1 MIAKREIVAE
11 EISSEEYRG
20 ASEQARKRGPES
32 FWLTKESMEGI
43 IAAVPQQQQQ
53 QPIPSSVSD
62 QQFFTFDFEESM
74 APYQKKF
81 LKLFLDDG
89 FF

>member
-1 MIAKREIVAE
+1 
-11 EISSEEYRG
+11 
-20 ASEQARKRGPES
+20 
-32 FWLTKESMEGI
+32 MEGI

-53 QPIPSSVSD
+53 QQPIPSSVSD
-62 QQFFTFDFEESM
+62 QHFFSFDFEESM
-74 APYQKKF
+74 APYPKED